1 MSAQSADMNGD
12 SRGHLPA
19 GKWEFDASVTQ
30 VFDDML
36 ERSVPQY
43 EVMRGLVDDLIEVY
57 RVERTAIVDLGASRG
72 EAIARAIDKHG
83 AHNTWG
89 LVETSPPMLEELQV
103 RFRGLIDCGVLK
115 VFDMDLRRE
124 FPPLPASV
132 ILSVLTLQFIPIE
145 YRQGVVRRAYQ
156 ALSPGGA
163 FIVVEKVLG
172 DTAELDEVMVNRY
185 LRMKAD
191 NGYTQEEIDR
201 KRLSLEGAL
210 VSLTAQWNEE
220 LLRRCGFQHVDCFW
234 RWMNF
239 AGWVAVK

>member
-1 MSAQSADMNGD
+1 MSAPSAATNGD
-12 SRGHLPA
+12 SRGHLPD
-19 GKWEFDASVTQ
+19 GKWAFDESVTQ

-43 EVMRGLVDDLIEVY
+43 EVMRGLVDDLIDTY
-57 RVERTAIVDLGASRG
+57 RVEHTAIIDLGASRG
-72 EAIARAIDKHG
+72 EAVSRAIDRHG

-89 LVETSPPMLEELQV
+89 LVETSAPMVAELQV
-103 RFRGLIDCGVLK
+103 RFRGLIDCGVVK
-115 VFDMDLRRE
+115 IFDMDLRRE

-132 ILSVLTLQFIPIE
+132 VLSVLTLQFVPIE
-145 YRQGVVRRAYQ
+145 YRQGVVRRAYH
-156 ALSPGGA
+156 ALSSGGA
-163 FIVVEKVLG
+163 LIVVEKVLG

-210 VSLTAQWNEE
+210 VPLTAQWNEE